1 VSAPRASRRD
11 LTIRVLRPADLT
23 AADRLRKQAGF
34 NQTRQDWDRLLAFE
48 PTGCFQAHA
57 GDRLLGTVTTTVF
70 DQGLAWIGMVLV
82 DHSVRGSGI
91 GSLLVD
97 HAIRYLE
104 TERGVA
110 CIGLDATPAGASI
123 YHRRNFS
130 TIYGL
135 SRWEGIAAATSAPR
149 HTVRSMTRQDLPAM
163 ARLDQSAFG
172 ADRKH
177 ILSALFHFSSAR
189 CVVTEHGG
197 DIVGFAMAR
206 PGAQRWHI
214 GPVIA
219 TGIAVADTLVSATLS
234 QLAGKPVEID
244 IPDPLGP
251 SLVASHKLRP
261 IRPFTRMLRG
271 RPPLLIAQDLVHLPV
286 GPELG

>member
-1 VSAPRASRRD
+1 VSGPHAPRRD
-11 LTIRVLRPADLT
+11 LTIRVLRQVDLT

-34 NQTRQDWDRLLAFE
+34 NQTRQDWERLLAFE

-57 GDRLLGTVTTTVF
+57 GGRLLGTVTTTVF

-82 DHSVRGSGI
+82 DHSARGSGI

-130 TIYGL
+130 AMYGL
-135 SRWEGIAAATSAPR
+135 SRWEGVAAPSAP
-149 HTVRSMTRQDLPAM
+149 HHNVRSMTRQDLPAM
-163 ARLDQSAFG
+163 ARLDRSAFG
-172 ADRKH
+172 ADRKD
-177 ILSALFHFSSAR
+177 ILSALFYSPSAR
-189 CVVTEHGG
+189 CVVIEHGG
-197 DIVGFAMAR
+197 ETVGFAMAR

-219 TGIAVADTLVSATLS
+219 TGTAIADTLVNATLS

-251 SLVASHKLRP
+251 SLTASYKLRP
-261 IRPFTRMLRG
+261 VRPFTRMLRG
-271 RPPLLIAQDLVHLPV
+271 IPPQPIAQGLVQLPV